1 LREILASLVAAT
13 SLCVLLR
20 LFVSDRRSHANQKM
34 SEQDTDAGLGGAA
47 TTVTQTRWVPPE
59 LMAIGS
65 MFSVQLGAALAVPV
79 MSGIGSVA
87 TTALRLFWAGI
98 LLAVIVR
105 PRFRAM
111 TRHQWLASV
120 GLGIVIA
127 VLTLCYF
134 ISISRIPMG
143 PATAI
148 EFLGPLGVALVGS
161 RRFLHLTL
169 AIVAA
174 AGVLLLTREESH
186 WSVDAL
192 GLCFAAG
199 AGLGWAAYI
208 LLMKRVGASFPGLH
222 GLSVALLVAAIAA
235 MPIGFVAGGNMF
247 KLTPVLWTIGLAL
260 LNPLLPYVLE
270 LTALRR
276 MSTHT
281 FGIFMS
287 MEPGISAVL
296 GFAILA
302 QHLTVRQIAGIGCVV
317 VASAVTSIRSRQ

>member
-1 LREILASLVAAT
+1 
-13 SLCVLLR
+13 
-20 LFVSDRRSHANQKM
+20 M
-34 SEQDTDAGLGGAA
+34 EQDSNAGLTGAA
-47 TTVTQTRWVPPE
+47 SAVVQSRWVPPE

-79 MSGIGSVA
+79 MSEIGSVA

-105 PRFRAM
+105 PRFGSM
-111 TRHQWLASV
+111 TRQQWFASV

-127 VLTLCYF
+127 ALTLCYF
-134 ISISRIPMG
+134 VAISRIPMG

-148 EFLGPLGVALVGS
+148 EFLGPLGVALAGS
-161 RRFLHLTL
+161 RRLLHLTL
-169 AIVAA
+169 AVVAA

-186 WSVDAL
+186 WSVDAW

-199 AGLGWAAYI
+199 AALGWAAYI

-235 MPIGFVAGGNMF
+235 MPVSFLAGGNMF
-247 KLTPVLWTIGLAL
+247 KLTPVLWTIGLGL
-260 LNPLLPYVLE
+260 LTPLLPYALE
-270 LTALRR
+270 LMALRR
-276 MSTHT
+276 MSTRA

-287 MEPGISAVL
+287 MEPAISAVL
-296 GFAILA
+296 GYAILA
-302 QHLTVRQIAGIGCVV
+302 QLLTLRQIAGIGCVV
-317 VASAVTSIRSRQ
+317 IASAITSIRSRE